1 MAILRYILEPVTLA
15 LAPLGI
21 GTIFDCKNV
30 AGA

>member
-1 MAILRYILEPVTLA
+1 MAILRYILESVTLA

-30 AGA
+30 EGA